1 MFRKKIL
8 YFGRWR
14 FIVDNSRVS
23 FRLVREWSQPPKSI
37 CLGNKAGKKSRSIF
51 GEDPLKE
58 KEQIREILLELFSS
72 QKLAVLGT
80 HQAGQPYGSLVAFA
94 ATPDLKSLL
103 FATTRATR
111 KFANLQADSR
121 VSMVFDNRS
130 NRVAD
135 FRKAVAAT
143 ALGRAKETKGKERE
157 KWVKIY
163 LAKHPHLKEFVSS
176 PTCAL
181 VRIRVE
187 VYYLVWRFQNV
198 FEWRVKP

>member
-1 MFRKKIL
+1 M
-8 YFGRWR
+8 
-14 FIVDNSRVS
+14 
-23 FRLVREWSQPPKSI
+23 
-37 CLGNKAGKKSRSIF
+37 
-51 GEDPLKE
+51 KE
-58 KEQIREILLELFSS
+58 IEEIREILLELFTS

-80 HQAGQPYGSLVAFA
+80 NQAGQPYGNLVAFA
-94 ATPDLKSLL
+94 ATPDLKNLL

-111 KFANLQADSR
+111 KFANLQAEPR

-143 ALGRAKETKGKERE
+143 ALGPAKEVRGKERT
-157 KWVKIY
+157 KWAKMY
-163 LAKHPHLKEFVSS
+163 LAKHPHLKEFVGS

-187 VYYLVWRFQNV
+187 VYYVVWRFQNV
-198 FEWRVKP
+198 LELRMNS

>member
-1 MFRKKIL
+1 M
-8 YFGRWR
+8 
-14 FIVDNSRVS
+14 
-23 FRLVREWSQPPKSI
+23 
-37 CLGNKAGKKSRSIF
+37 
-51 GEDPLKE
+51 KE
-58 KEQIREILLELFSS
+58 KEKIQEIIHELFSS

-80 HQAGQPYGSLVAFA
+80 HQSGQPYGSLVAFA
-94 ATPDLKSLL
+94 ATPDLKNLF

-121 VSMVFDNRS
+121 VSMLLDNRS

-143 ALGRAKETKGKERE
+143 VLGRAKEVRGKEKKELE
-157 KWVKIY
+157 KMY
-163 LAKHPHLKEFVSS
+163 LAKHPHLKEFVNS

-181 VRIRVE
+181 VKIRVE
-187 VYYLVWRFQNV
+187 VYYVVWRFQNV

>member
-1 MFRKKIL
+1 M
-8 YFGRWR
+8 
-14 FIVDNSRVS
+14 
-23 FRLVREWSQPPKSI
+23 
-37 CLGNKAGKKSRSIF
+37 
-51 GEDPLKE
+51 KE
-58 KEQIREILLELFSS
+58 NEKIREILRELFAS

-80 HQAGQPYGSLVAFA
+80 HQGGQPYGSLVAFA
-94 ATPDLKSLL
+94 VSPDLKNLF

-121 VSMVFDNRS
+121 VSMVLDNRS
-130 NRVAD
+130 NRVID

-143 ALGRAKETKGKERE
+143 ALGRAKEVRGEER
-157 KWVKIY
+157 KRLAKIY
-163 LAKHPHLKEFVSS
+163 LAKHPHLKDFVAS

-198 FEWRVKP
+198 FEWKVKL

>member
-1 MFRKKIL
+1 
-8 YFGRWR
+8 
-14 FIVDNSRVS
+14 V
-23 FRLVREWSQPPKSI
+23 
-37 CLGNKAGKKSRSIF
+37 
-51 GEDPLKE
+51 KE
-58 KEQIREILLELFSS
+58 EAQIREILLELFSS
-72 QKLAVLGT
+72 QKLGVLGT

-94 ATPDLKSLL
+94 ATPDLKSLV

-111 KFANLQADSR
+111 KFANLRSDPR
-121 VSMVFDNRS
+121 VSMVLDNRS

-143 ALGRAKETKGKERE
+143 ALGQAKEVRGKER
-157 KWVKIY
+157 KKFAKMY
-163 LAKHPHLKEFVSS
+163 LAKHPHLSEFVAS

-198 FEWRVKP
+198 FEWRVKS

>member
-1 MFRKKIL
+1 M
-8 YFGRWR
+8 
-14 FIVDNSRVS
+14 
-23 FRLVREWSQPPKSI
+23 
-37 CLGNKAGKKSRSIF
+37 
-51 GEDPLKE
+51 KE
-58 KEQIREILLELFSS
+58 KEQVRDILLELFSS
-72 QKLAVLGT
+72 QKLSVLGT
-80 HQAGQPYGSLVAFA
+80 HQRGQPYGSLVAFA
-94 ATPDLKSLL
+94 ATPDRKNLL

-121 VSMVFDNRS
+121 VSLVFDNRS

-135 FRKAVAAT
+135 FRRAVAAT
-143 ALGRAKETKGKERE
+143 ALGRAQELRGPER
-157 KWVKIY
+157 KKFAKVY

-198 FEWRVKP
+198 LEWRVKS

>member
-1 MFRKKIL
+1 MKDK
-8 YFGRWR
+8 
-14 FIVDNSRVS
+14 
-23 FRLVREWSQPPKSI
+23 Q
-37 CLGNKAGKKSRSIF
+37 
-51 GEDPLKE
+51 
-58 KEQIREILLELFSS
+58 QIKQTLSELFAS

-80 HQAGQPYGSLVAFA
+80 HQRGQPYGSLVAFA
-94 ATPDLKSLL
+94 ATQDLKSIV

-121 VSMVFDNRS
+121 VSMVLDNRS
-130 NRVAD
+130 NRVVD

-143 ALGRAKETKGKERE
+143 ALGRAKEVRGKER
-157 KWVKIY
+157 KKLAKLY

-187 VYYLVWRFQNV
+187 IYYLVWRFQNV
-198 FEWRVKP
+198 FEWRVKS

>member
-1 MFRKKIL
+1 
-8 YFGRWR
+8 
-14 FIVDNSRVS
+14 
-23 FRLVREWSQPPKSI
+23 
-37 CLGNKAGKKSRSIF
+37 
-51 GEDPLKE
+51 LKE
-58 KEQIREILLELFSS
+58 KEQIRKILLELFSS

-80 HQAGQPYGSLVAFA
+80 HQSGQPYGSLVAFA
-94 ATPDLKSLL
+94 ATPDLRGLV

-121 VSMVFDNRS
+121 VSMVLDNRS
-130 NRVAD
+130 NRAAD

-143 ALGRAKETKGKERE
+143 ALGRAKEVRGKER
-157 KWVKIY
+157 KKLAKLY
-163 LAKHPHLKEFVSS
+163 LAKHPHLREFVAS

-198 FEWRVKP
+198 FEWIVQS

>member
-1 MFRKKIL
+1 LNKNEKI
-8 YFGRWR
+8 
-14 FIVDNSRVS
+14 
-23 FRLVREWSQPPKSI
+23 Q
-37 CLGNKAGKKSRSIF
+37 
-51 GEDPLKE
+51 
-58 KEQIREILLELFSS
+58 EILRELFTS
-72 QKLAVLGT
+72 QTLAVLGT

-94 ATPDLKSLL
+94 ATPDLKNLF

-121 VSMVFDNRS
+121 VSMVLDNRS

-143 ALGRAKETKGKERE
+143 VLGRAKEIKGRDRQKIA
-157 KWVKIY
+157 KIY
-163 LAKHPHLKEFVSS
+163 LAKHPHLKEFISS

-181 VRIRVE
+181 IKIRVE

>member
-1 MFRKKIL
+1 M
-8 YFGRWR
+8 
-14 FIVDNSRVS
+14 VS
-23 FRLVREWSQPPKSI
+23 ASKFHLPREKG
-37 CLGNKAGKKSRSIF
+37 GNKSLSIF
-51 GEDPLKE
+51 GEDPLEE
-58 KEQIREILLELFSS
+58 KEQIREILLELFSA

-143 ALGRAKETKGKERE
+143 ALGRAKETKGKER
-157 KWVKIY
+157 KKFTTMY

-198 FEWRVKP
+198 FELRLKS

>member
-1 MFRKKIL
+1 M
-8 YFGRWR
+8 
-14 FIVDNSRVS
+14 
-23 FRLVREWSQPPKSI
+23 
-37 CLGNKAGKKSRSIF
+37 
-51 GEDPLKE
+51 KE
-58 KEQIREILLELFSS
+58 KEQIRKILLELFSS

-80 HQAGQPYGSLVAFA
+80 HQRGQPYGSLVAFA
-94 ATPDLKSLL
+94 ATPDLKSIV

-121 VSMVFDNRS
+121 VSMVLDNRS
-130 NRVAD
+130 NRVVD

-143 ALGRAKETKGKERE
+143 ALGRAKEVRGKER
-157 KWVKIY
+157 KKLAKLY

-187 VYYLVWRFQNV
+187 IYYLVWRFQNV
-198 FEWRVKP
+198 FEWRVKS